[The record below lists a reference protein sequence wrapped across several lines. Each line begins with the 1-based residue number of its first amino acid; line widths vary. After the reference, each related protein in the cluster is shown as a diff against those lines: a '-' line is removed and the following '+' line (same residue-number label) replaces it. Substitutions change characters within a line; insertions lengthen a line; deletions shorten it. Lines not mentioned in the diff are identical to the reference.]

1 MGKNLMK
8 RKKDGTIV
16 GLPIGEKPMAKSIG
30 VKFPVEIDEKL
41 RSMESRSN
49 FIREA
54 VKEKLEKEGKL

>member
-1 MGKNLMK
+1 MAKKLMK
-8 RKKDGTIV
+8 RNKDGTIV

-30 VKFPVEIDEKL
+30 VKFPVEVDELL
-41 RSMESRSN
+41 RSMESRSD